1 MIYLQLFL
9 SFLQVGMFSVG
20 GGYAAMPLIQSQ
32 VVEQHGWLTMQEFTD
47 LITIAEMTPGPIAVN
62 SATFVGLRIAQVPGA
77 IIATLGCITPALF
90 FVSLLSYIYR
100 KYKDISLL
108 QSVLACLRP
117 VIVALIF
124 GAGLSILSMVV
135 FGESAKTLA
144 NVDIRLA
151 NYINDIRLD
160 EQSQFCAMT
169 VELGDGFCNV
179 VYSGTD
185 STIVGWKEDFNMS
198 FLTATPGQEE
208 SVQYLQKVAKQTKL
222 PLRLMGHS
230 KGGNLAVYAAV
241 NSERKLQ
248 DRIDIIYSNDG
259 PGFNDSMIDPGMY
272 RNLTDR
278 IRSIVPESSIV
289 GMLFEHEEEYE
300 VVKSSGSG
308 AGQHD
313 VMSWEV
319 RGTTLVHLNHVDGKS
334 VLVDKALKSWIGEM
348 DEKQREVF
356 VDALFGILDEADIRT
371 VDDLA
376 NMNYTKFME
385 LMKAKSSLDKETQD
399 TMRDTFLKLV
409 QKSAKTVAEHLL
421 NK

>member
-1 MIYLQLFL
+1 MANMMDYLDWRGDLTFTASGFNEVDNLLFAEL
-9 SFLQVGMFSVG
+9 VYTSFDGIVTGQSEAEAVTLAEASAVFWEQNSREEILARVSMTKAAPFVLEKMAKTERFRDVKLW
-20 GGYAAMPLIQSQ
+20 GY
-32 VVEQHGWLTMQEFTD
+32 
-47 LITIAEMTPGPIAVN
+47 VN
-62 SATFVGLRIAQVPGA
+62 
-77 IIATLGCITPALF
+77 
-90 FVSLLSYIYR
+90 
-100 KYKDISLL
+100 DIS
-108 QSVLACLRP
+108 
-117 VIVALIF
+117 
-124 GAGLSILSMVV
+124 
-135 FGESAKTLA
+135 EE
-144 NVDIRLA
+144 
-151 NYINDIRLD
+151 
-160 EQSQFCAMT
+160 EQSQFAVMCAG
-169 VELGDGFCNV
+169 LPDGSIYVSFR
-179 VYSGTD
+179 GTD
-185 STIVGWKEDFNMS
+185 NTITGWREDFNMGYLS
-198 FLTATPGQEE
+198 ETPGQLKAVSYVEQMLGDG
-208 SVQYLQKVAKQTKL
+208 SCPV
-222 PLRLMGHS
+222 RIGGHS

-241 NSERKLQ
+241 HCSSGLQ
-248 DRIDIIYSNDG
+248 DRILAVYSNDG
-259 PGFNDSMIDPGMY
+259 PGFRRD
-272 RNLTDR
+272 
-278 IRSIVPESSIV
+278 IVESAAYQRVLPKIHTILPESSIV

-334 VLVDKALKSWIGEM
+334 MLVDKALKSWIGEM

>member
-1 MIYLQLFL
+1 MSNIMDYLVWRGDLDWNASAFNEVDNVIL
-9 SFLQVGMFSVG
+9 SELVYVDFSD
-20 GGYAAMPLIQSQ
+20 I
-32 VVEQHGWLTMQEFTD
+32 
-47 LITIAEMTPGPIAVN
+47 
-62 SATFVGLRIAQVPGA
+62 VPG
-77 IIATLGCITPALF
+77 IGGE
-90 FVSLLSYIYR
+90 S
-100 KYKDISLL
+100 ISL
-108 QSVLACLRP
+108 A
-117 VIVALIF
+117 
-124 GAGLSILSMVV
+124 
-135 FGESAKTLA
+135 EA
-144 NVDIRLA
+144 NERFFAQHTEEEINARVSSTKMAAFMMREMAETKRYKDIRLA

-272 RNLTDR
+272 RNLTNR

-300 VVKSSGSG
+300 VVKISGSG

>member
-1 MIYLQLFL
+1 MSNIMDYLVWRGDLDWNASAFNEVDNVIL
-9 SFLQVGMFSVG
+9 SELVYVDFSD
-20 GGYAAMPLIQSQ
+20 I
-32 VVEQHGWLTMQEFTD
+32 
-47 LITIAEMTPGPIAVN
+47 
-62 SATFVGLRIAQVPGA
+62 VPG
-77 IIATLGCITPALF
+77 IGGE
-90 FVSLLSYIYR
+90 S
-100 KYKDISLL
+100 ISL
-108 QSVLACLRP
+108 A
-117 VIVALIF
+117 
-124 GAGLSILSMVV
+124 
-135 FGESAKTLA
+135 EA
-144 NVDIRLA
+144 NERFFAQHTEKEINARVSSTKMAAFMMREMAETKRYKDIRLA

-241 NSERKLQ
+241 NSDRKLQ
-248 DRIDIIYSNDG
+248 DRIDVIYSNDG

-356 VDALFGILDEADIRT
+356 VDTLFGILDEADIRT

-409 QKSAKTVAEHLL
+409 QKSAQTVAEHLL
-421 NK
+421 NR

>member
-1 MIYLQLFL
+1 
-9 SFLQVGMFSVG
+9 
-20 GGYAAMPLIQSQ
+20 
-32 VVEQHGWLTMQEFTD
+32 
-47 LITIAEMTPGPIAVN
+47 
-62 SATFVGLRIAQVPGA
+62 
-77 IIATLGCITPALF
+77 
-90 FVSLLSYIYR
+90 
-100 KYKDISLL
+100 
-108 QSVLACLRP
+108 
-117 VIVALIF
+117 
-124 GAGLSILSMVV
+124 
-135 FGESAKTLA
+135 
-144 NVDIRLA
+144 
-151 NYINDIRLD
+151 
-160 EQSQFCAMT
+160 
-169 VELGDGFCNV
+169 
-179 VYSGTD
+179 
-185 STIVGWKEDFNMS
+185 MS

-241 NSERKLQ
+241 NSDRKLQ

-356 VDALFGILDEADIRT
+356 VDTLFGILDEADIRT

-409 QKSAKTVAEHLL
+409 QKSAQTVAEHLL
-421 NK
+421 NR